1 MNNYFME
8 ETMKR
13 FFAFAAMLAASP
25 LVFAETEIVSCESDL
40 GKCTYTLSSES
51 FSQKCV
57 CRDGS
62 GIGENSDVTSDYALP
77 TDDEC
82 DAELEKVCKNAG
94 IKCENEAGT
103 CTIKPNGEY
112 QCSCIGIDDLSSG
125 TGIFGENGCKDIL
138 EENCGT
144 EAATPRTICTDS
156 GIFNACVSYA
166 QTFANTCY
174 EPLTDEEI
182 EALLDVPAESDV
194 TARSIAQCCQDE
206 SMRNEYKT
214 SFDCV
219 KAAESC
225 ENKECCST
233 CNVGGEDSS
242 EDGGKE
248 DAANTDVAGNGSAPA
263 EDTADGDSAPATGS
277 EAPAENKEESKS
289 DGCSLL
295 FI

>member
-1 MNNYFME
+1 
-8 ETMKR
+8 MKK
-13 FFAFAAMLAASP
+13 FFAFAAMLAVSP

-40 GKCTYTLSSES
+40 GKCTYTLSAES
-51 FSQKCV
+51 FSQECV

-62 GIGENSDVTSDYALP
+62 GISEASDLTSEYALP

-82 DAELEKVCKNAG
+82 DARLEEICKNAG

-112 QCSCIGIDDLSSG
+112 QCSCFGIDDLSNG

-174 EPLTDEEI
+174 EPLIDEEI

-206 SMRNEYKT
+206 STRNEYKT

-225 ENKECCST
+225 ENKECCSA
-233 CNVGGEDSS
+233 CNVGGEDSA
-242 EDGGKE
+242 ETGDKTPTDGE
-248 DAANTDVAGNGSAPA
+248 APTT
-263 EDTADGDSAPATGS
+263 EDTADGDSAAPATNS

-289 DGCSLL
+289 DGCSML

>member
-1 MNNYFME
+1 ME

-13 FFAFAAMLAASP
+13 FFAFVAMLATSP

-51 FSQKCV
+51 FSQECV

-225 ENKECCST
+225 ENKECCSA

-263 EDTADGDSAPATGS
+263 EDTADGDSAPATDS
-277 EAPAENKEESKS
+277 EVPAEKEESKS

-295 FI
+295 FV

>member
-1 MNNYFME
+1 
-8 ETMKR
+8 MKR
-13 FFAFAAMLAASP
+13 FFAFVAMLATSP

-51 FSQKCV
+51 FSQECV

-225 ENKECCST
+225 ENKECCSA

-248 DAANTDVAGNGSAPA
+248 DAANTDVAGNGSASA
-263 EDTADGDSAPATGS
+263 EDTADGDSAPATDS
-277 EAPAENKEESKS
+277 EVPAEKEESKS

-295 FI
+295 FV

>member
-1 MNNYFME
+1 
-8 ETMKR
+8 MKR
-13 FFAFAAMLAASP
+13 FFAFVAMLATSP

-51 FSQKCV
+51 FSQECV

-263 EDTADGDSAPATGS
+263 EDTADGETATSAADS

-289 DGCSLL
+289 DGCSML

>member
-1 MNNYFME
+1 
-8 ETMKR
+8 MKK
-13 FFAFAAMLAASP
+13 FFAFAAMLAVSP

-40 GKCTYTLSSES
+40 GKCTYTLSAES
-51 FSQKCV
+51 FSQECV

-62 GIGENSDVTSDYALP
+62 GISEAGMPSEGGSVESTLP

-82 DAELEKVCKNAG
+82 DAKLEEICKNAG

-206 SMRNEYKT
+206 STRNEYKT

-225 ENKECCST
+225 ENKECCSA
-233 CNVGGEDSS
+233 CNVGGEDSA
-242 EDGGKE
+242 ETGDKTPADGE
-248 DAANTDVAGNGSAPA
+248 TQT
-263 EDTADGDSAPATGS
+263 EDTADGDSAAPATD
-277 EAPAENKEESKS
+277 EAPAENKEDSKS
-289 DGCSLL
+289 DGCSML
-295 FI
+295 FV

>member
-1 MNNYFME
+1 
-8 ETMKR
+8 MKR
-13 FFAFAAMLAASP
+13 FFAFVAMLATSP

-51 FSQKCV
+51 FSQECV

-248 DAANTDVAGNGSAPA
+248 DAANTGVAGNSSAPA
-263 EDTADGDSAPATGS
+263 EDTADGETATSATDS

-289 DGCSLL
+289 DGCSML

>member
-1 MNNYFME
+1 
-8 ETMKR
+8 MKR

-51 FSQKCV
+51 FSQECV

-62 GIGENSDVTSDYALP
+62 GISEAGMPSEGGSVESTLP

-295 FI
+295 FV

>member
-1 MNNYFME
+1 
-8 ETMKR
+8 MKR

-51 FSQKCV
+51 CSQECV

>member
-1 MNNYFME
+1 ME

-13 FFAFAAMLAASP
+13 FFAFVAMLATSP

-51 FSQKCV
+51 FSQECV

-225 ENKECCST
+225 ENKECCSA

-248 DAANTDVAGNGSAPA
+248 DAANTDVAGNGSASA
-263 EDTADGDSAPATGS
+263 EDTADGDSAPATDS
-277 EAPAENKEESKS
+277 EVPAEKEESKS

-295 FI
+295 FV

>member
-8 ETMKR
+8 EPMKR
-13 FFAFAAMLAASP
+13 FFAFVAMLATSP

-51 FSQKCV
+51 FSQECV

-156 GIFNACVSYA
+156 EIFNACVSYA

-225 ENKECCST
+225 ENKECCSA
-233 CNVGGEDSS
+233 CNVGGEDSA
-242 EDGGKE
+242 ETGDKTPTDGE
-248 DAANTDVAGNGSAPA
+248 TQT
-263 EDTADGDSAPATGS
+263 EDTADGDSAAPATDS

-289 DGCSLL
+289 DGCSML

>member
-1 MNNYFME
+1 
-8 ETMKR
+8 MKK
-13 FFAFAAMLAASP
+13 FLAFAAMLAVSP
-25 LVFAETEIVSCESDL
+25 LVFAGTDVVSCESDL
-40 GKCTYTLSSES
+40 GKCTYTLSDES
-51 FSQKCV
+51 FSQECV

-62 GIGENSDVTSDYALP
+62 GISEAGMPSEGGSVESTLP

-82 DAELEKVCKNAG
+82 DAKLEEICKNAG

-103 CTIKPNGEY
+103 CTVKPNGEY

-225 ENKECCST
+225 ENKECCSA
-233 CNVGGEDSS
+233 CNVGGEDSA
-242 EDGGKE
+242 ETGDKTPTDGE
-248 DAANTDVAGNGSAPA
+248 TQT
-263 EDTADGDSAPATGS
+263 EDTADGDSSAPATD

-289 DGCSLL
+289 DGCSML

>member
-1 MNNYFME
+1 
-8 ETMKR
+8 MKK
-13 FFAFAAMLAASP
+13 FLAFAAMLAASP
-25 LVFAETEIVSCESDL
+25 LVFAGTEVVSCESDL
-40 GKCTYTLSSES
+40 GKCTYMLSAES
-51 FSQKCV
+51 FSQECV

-62 GIGENSDVTSDYALP
+62 GIGENSDLTSDYALP

-82 DAELEKVCKNAG
+82 DAELEEICKNAG

-103 CTIKPNGEY
+103 CTVKPNGEY

-225 ENKECCST
+225 ENKECCSA
-233 CNVGGEDSS
+233 CNVGGEDSAETGDKTSDDS
-242 EDGGKE
+242 E
-248 DAANTDVAGNGSAPA
+248 APITGA
-263 EDTADGDSAPATGS
+263 TQEDTADGDSAPTTGF
-277 EAPAENKEESKS
+277 EAPAEKEESKS
-289 DGCSLL
+289 DGCSML

>member
-1 MNNYFME
+1 
-8 ETMKR
+8 MKK
-13 FFAFAAMLAASP
+13 FLAFAAMLAVSP
-25 LVFAETEIVSCESDL
+25 LVFAGTDVVSCESDL
-40 GKCTYTLSSES
+40 GKCTYTLSDES
-51 FSQKCV
+51 FSQECV

-62 GIGENSDVTSDYALP
+62 GISEASDLTSEYALP

-144 EAATPRTICTDS
+144 EAATLRTICTDS
-156 GIFNACVSYA
+156 EIFNACVSYEK
-166 QTFANTCY
+166 TFANTCF
-174 EPLTDEEI
+174 EPLSDEEI
-182 EALLDVPAESDV
+182 DALLDVPVESDV
-194 TARSIAQCCQDE
+194 TAREISWCCQDE
-206 SMRNEYKT
+206 SMRNEKKA
-214 SFDCV
+214 SFECIE
-219 KAAESC
+219 AAESC
-225 ENKECCST
+225 ENKECCSA

-242 EDGGKE
+242 ETGDKTSDDSE
-248 DAANTDVAGNGSAPA
+248 APTTGTTP
-263 EDTADGDSAPATGS
+263 EDTADGDSSAPATDS

-289 DGCSLL
+289 DGCSML

>member
-1 MNNYFME
+1 ME
-8 ETMKR
+8 EIMKK
-13 FFAFAAMLAASP
+13 FLAFAAMLAVSP
-25 LVFAETEIVSCESDL
+25 LVFAGTDVVSCESDL
-40 GKCTYTLSSES
+40 GKCTYTLSDES
-51 FSQKCV
+51 FSQECV

-62 GIGENSDVTSDYALP
+62 GISEAGMPSEGGSVESTLP

-82 DAELEKVCKNAG
+82 DAKLEEICKNAG

-103 CTIKPNGEY
+103 CTVKPNGEY

-225 ENKECCST
+225 ENKECCSA
-233 CNVGGEDSS
+233 CNVGGEDSA
-242 EDGGKE
+242 ETGDKTPTDGE
-248 DAANTDVAGNGSAPA
+248 TQT
-263 EDTADGDSAPATGS
+263 EDTADGDSSAPATD

-289 DGCSLL
+289 DGCSML

>member
-1 MNNYFME
+1 MPSE
-8 ETMKR
+8 GG
-13 FFAFAAMLAASP
+13 S
-25 LVFAETEIVSCESDL
+25 VES
-40 GKCTYTLSSES
+40 T
-51 FSQKCV
+51 
-57 CRDGS
+57 
-62 GIGENSDVTSDYALP
+62 LP

-225 ENKECCST
+225 ENKECCSA
-233 CNVGGEDSS
+233 CNVGGEDSA
-242 EDGGKE
+242 ETGDKTPADGE
-248 DAANTDVAGNGSAPA
+248 TQT
-263 EDTADGDSAPATGS
+263 EDTADGDSAAPATDS

-289 DGCSLL
+289 DGCSML
-295 FI
+295 FV

>member
-1 MNNYFME
+1 
-8 ETMKR
+8 MKR
-13 FFAFAAMLAASP
+13 FFAFVAMLATST

-51 FSQKCV
+51 FSQECV

-182 EALLDVPAESDV
+182 EALLDVPAESVV

-206 SMRNEYKT
+206 STRDEYKT

-225 ENKECCST
+225 ENKECCSA
-233 CNVGGEDSS
+233 CNVGGEDSA
-242 EDGGKE
+242 ETGDKTPTDGE
-248 DAANTDVAGNGSAPA
+248 TQT
-263 EDTADGDSAPATGS
+263 EDTADGDSAAPATDS

-289 DGCSLL
+289 DGCSML

>member
-1 MNNYFME
+1 
-8 ETMKR
+8 MKK
-13 FFAFAAMLAASP
+13 FLAFAAMLAASP

-40 GKCTYTLSSES
+40 GKCTYTLSAES
-51 FSQKCV
+51 FSQECV

-62 GIGENSDVTSDYALP
+62 GIGENSDLTSDYALP

-82 DAELEKVCKNAG
+82 DAELEEICKNAG

-103 CTIKPNGEY
+103 CTVKPNGEY

-125 TGIFGENGCKDIL
+125 TGIFSENGCKDIL

-206 SMRNEYKT
+206 STRDEYKT

-225 ENKECCST
+225 ENKECCSA
-233 CNVGGEDSS
+233 CNVGGEDSAETGDKTSDDS
-242 EDGGKE
+242 E
-248 DAANTDVAGNGSAPA
+248 APTTGTTP
-263 EDTADGDSAPATGS
+263 EDTADGDSATPATDS

-289 DGCSLL
+289 DGCSML
-295 FI
+295 FV

>member
-1 MNNYFME
+1 
-8 ETMKR
+8 MKK
-13 FFAFAAMLAASP
+13 FLAFAAMLAASP

-51 FSQKCV
+51 FSQECV

-62 GIGENSDVTSDYALP
+62 GIGENSDLTSDYALP

-112 QCSCIGIDDLSSG
+112 QCSCFGIDDLSSG

-248 DAANTDVAGNGSAPA
+248 DAANTDVAGNSSAPA
-263 EDTADGDSAPATGS
+263 EDTADGDSAAPATDS
-277 EAPAENKEESKS
+277 ETPAENKEESKS
-289 DGCSLL
+289 DGCSML

>member
-1 MNNYFME
+1 
-8 ETMKR
+8 MKR

-51 FSQKCV
+51 FSQECV

>member
-1 MNNYFME
+1 
-8 ETMKR
+8 MKR
-13 FFAFAAMLAASP
+13 FFAFVAMLATSP

-51 FSQKCV
+51 FSQECV

-206 SMRNEYKT
+206 STRDEYKT

-225 ENKECCST
+225 ENKECCSA
-233 CNVGGEDSS
+233 CNVGGEDSA
-242 EDGGKE
+242 ETGDKTPTDGE
-248 DAANTDVAGNGSAPA
+248 TQT
-263 EDTADGDSAPATGS
+263 EDTADGDSAAPATDS

-289 DGCSLL
+289 DGCSML